1 MEYFC
6 LSLFLLFDQYEVIMG
21 KCFFARQE
29 IADELG
35 IDPKTLR
42 RRLKEEGII
51 LEKGLIAAE
60 KVKEIKVRLK
70 VESRNHNSS
79 IIK

>member
-1 MEYFC
+1 
-6 LSLFLLFDQYEVIMG
+6 MG
-21 KCFFARQE
+21 KSFFTRQE

-60 KVKEIKVRLK
+60 KAKEIKVRLK

>member
-1 MEYFC
+1 MKRY
-6 LSLFLLFDQYEVIMG
+6 
-21 KCFFARQE
+21 FFARQE

-51 LEKGLIAAE
+51 LEKGLIPAE

-70 VESRNHNSS
+70 VEPQNQNSTM
-79 IIK
+79 INQKADKKFL